1 MKTNKTLTK
10 NYIVGLILA
19 AAGALIF
26 AEGTIFFS
34 NIIAER
40 IKEGITLYKNGFYNI
55 IDIVIYAFG
64 EIIGLLI
71 IAIGIYV
78 LYVAAIKA
86 EISIVKKV
94 KKRKKVILHCKCFEF
109 QTAKKRLKLLDSD
122 GYTKEQR
129 ERK

>member
-1 MKTNKTLTK
+1 MKTSKTLTK

-40 IKEGITLYKNGFYNI
+40 IEEGITLYENGFYNI

-71 IAIGIYV
+71 IAIGIYI
-78 LYVAAIKA
+78 LYIAAIKA

-94 KKRKKVILHCKCFEF
+94 KKRKKAILHCKCFKS
-109 QTAKKRLKLLDSD
+109 QTATNKNNR
-122 GYTKEQR
+122 
-129 ERK
+129 